1 LRSIY
6 RTPLALAALLAGLLL
21 ALLAL
26 LSALTARILLLLA
39 GFLLIG
45 LLLTLLAAMLTALAA
60 LLAALI
66 WIIGHW
72 KRLLIAGWPRKFP
85 TNHNEVGSGYAAG
98 TCQRFDTNASQGPMR
113 FPEHK

>member
-21 ALLAL
+21 AAL
-26 LSALTARILLLLA
+26 LSALTARILLLLT

-45 LLLTLLAAMLTALAA
+45 LLLAALLAAMLTALAA

-72 KRLLIAGWPRKFP
+72 KRLLIAGWPRKFS
-85 TNHNEVGSGYAAG
+85 TKHNEVGSGYAAG
-98 TCQRFDTNASQGPMR
+98 TCLRFDTNASQGPMR

>member
-21 ALLAL
+21 AAL
-26 LSALTARILLLLA
+26 LPALTARLLLLLTGLLLA
-39 GFLLIG
+39 GI
-45 LLLTLLAAMLTALAA
+45 LLAALLATVLTALAA

-72 KRLLIAGWPRKFP
+72 RRLLIAGWPRKFS

-98 TCQRFDTNASQGPMR
+98 TCLRFETNASQGPMR